1 VTAVEVSF
9 KESLFPRLLR
19 NKYFLYITTRA
30 APKVM
35 PPLLLCWST
44 TLEVDVGGVAVEAQ
58 PS

>member
-35 PPLLLCWST
+35 PLLLCWST